1 MDYAYMLGGG
11 APLVMKFACGDTH
24 ANAGV
29 VTTAP
34 DAAQA
39 GVMISTTTAMV
50 DAVGVTLDTAT
61 YVTAQQTDGTSAERL
76 LSVLISPDACF
87 RALMSG
93 GATEGTAIAEFT
105 VTAAT
110 TDGLDVIDT
119 AVDWTS
125 PATDE
130 GGIYFTSG
138 VNQGQVRKVITTG
151 GAEATIA
158 TAFDNDHGV
167 GDNVVKARVGLPW
180 DFLDDCLDEPL
191 APHPHGALAHKEQER
206 AIRLQG
212 ESADGI
218 SLIALL
224 MVPRSGV
231 IAEHARYI
239 ENMLH
244 FLCQCI

>member
-167 GDNVVKARVGLPW
+167 GDNGFRVPW
-180 DFLDDCLDEPL
+180 WPFDRTSDALQTTTNLFQADQNGAVGTGGNIKPIDMELNGTSDSFLIFTLDD
-191 APHPHGALAHKEQER
+191 HALNHSKAG
-206 AIRLQG
+206 I
-212 ESADGI
+212 DG
-218 SLIALL
+218 
-224 MVPRSGV
+224 
-231 IAEHARYI
+231 
-239 ENMLH
+239 
-244 FLCQCI
+244 